1 MNRNPN
7 PENPGGR
14 TKSARKR
21 ALADSRSDP
30 RSAPEPGD
38 FGPTTFSH
46 MNEVNV
52 TKTDIRRTAK
62 AIKQAGCRDLLIIYT
77 PEFVRFIVTIK
88 FPKSR

>member
-38 FGPTTFSH
+38 FGPTAFSH
-46 MNEVNV
+46 LNAVSVAEAE
-52 TKTDIRRTAK
+52 IRRTAK
-62 AIKQAGCRDLLIIYT
+62 AIKQAGCRDVLIIYT
-77 PEFVRFIVTIK
+77 PEFVRFIVTTK
-88 FPKSR
+88 LPQSR

>member
-21 ALADSRSDP
+21 ALADSRSDR

-38 FGPTTFSH
+38 VGPTTFSH
-46 MNEVNV
+46 MNEVNI
-52 TKTDIRRTAK
+52 TKAEILRATEAIR
-62 AIKQAGCRDLLIIYT
+62 QVGCRDVLIISTQEY
-77 PEFVRFIVTIK
+77 VRFIVTTNL
-88 FPKSR
+88 PKPR

>member
-21 ALADSRSDP
+21 ALADSRSDR

-38 FGPTTFSH
+38 VGPMTFSH
-46 MNEVNV
+46 MNEVNI
-52 TKTDIRRTAK
+52 TKAEILRATEAIR
-62 AIKQAGCRDLLIIYT
+62 QVGCRDVLIISTQEY
-77 PEFVRFIVTIK
+77 VRFILTIK